1 MEEIMVK
8 VRHIYISLDVKLMI
22 LILSFQLA
30 ELDLLLRTRTQ
41 AEDGWA
47 P

>member
-1 MEEIMVK
+1 MVK
-8 VRHIYISLDVKLMI
+8 VRHHDNYIPLEMKLTI
-22 LILSFQLA
+22 LILSSQLA
-30 ELDLLLRTRTQ
+30 ELDHFLRNRTQ